1 MSGRNHIHWLL
12 MLALLWAPFGANAE
26 DARQDPP
33 TAPSV
38 ASPQSVPAAQ
48 NPQNAPLRTM
58 PLLASDEPNMLGWTR
73 DSYERQGFMDFTL
86 SLRYPLLYDTLDQ
99 GYKFNMLPFI
109 SFTGRMGQ
117 YFGRHSAPVVTKRFN
132 PKLFFR
138 FYEAS
143 TDGQKLWSDD
153 NGLDFYDVGYAHES
167 NGQHVDSVALFNAAV
182 ASYGSAE
189 IAQDYISRGW
199 DYLGYRRHVHLHD
212 RGLNLFEVDLRLF
225 LRHGLLQ
232 GSSEE
237 FNYWEAPRRITKIS
251 QVDGIRLKLNYDFDR
266 RWFKGASLEY
276 ITGYNT
282 PFRNSTVRAELG
294 FTPLS
299 NYLGVPIVLW
309 GQSGYLP
316 NISQYYRRAW
326 AVGIAASFETFS

>member
-1 MSGRNHIHWLL
+1 MQGIFRQLVL
-12 MLALLWAPFGANAE
+12 LALFWAPLAANAA

-33 TAPSV
+33 TAPSI
-38 ASPQSVPAAQ
+38 ATAQGTQAAQ

-143 TDGQKLWSDD
+143 TDGKKLWSDD
-153 NGLDFYDVGYAHES
+153 NGLDYYDVGYAHES
-167 NGQHVDSVALFNAAV
+167 NGQHVDSVALFNAAT

-199 DYLGYRRHVHLHD
+199 DYLGYRRHVHLHE